1 MKASPKASGAEME
14 NNQSPMSTGQKFK
27 TGVLKFN
34 SLINFIGTVLFRLR
48 KIVLTVPVAYYAVK
62 LAMYNREHLPEQVGI
77 NLQSTGEFA
86 QMVTREYAVYGP
98 LGVTMLCLLL
108 MFFTRKVFYPWII
121 SIFTLV
127 LPILIWFTNVFP
139 A

>member
-1 MKASPKASGAEME
+1 MNNSGDFAKKQNQTNE
-14 NNQSPMSTGQKFK
+14 NQNSGLQKVKKVF
-27 TGVLKFN
+27 GG
-34 SLINFIGTVLFRLR
+34 IGKVFYQIGLWIFRLR
-48 KIVLTVPVAYYAVK
+48 RFILAVPVVLAALK
-62 LAMYNREHLPEQVGI
+62 LAAVNMERLPEMVGL

-98 LGVTMLCLLL
+98 LGVTALCLLL
-108 MFFTRKVFYPWII
+108 MFFTRKVLYPWLI

-127 LPILIWFTNVFP
+127 LPLLIYLTNVYP

>member
-1 MKASPKASGAEME
+1 MSNSGDSARKRNSISEKLG
-14 NNQSPMSTGQKFK
+14 PGFQKVSSVFQK
-27 TGVLKFN
+27 
-34 SLINFIGTVLFRLR
+34 IGHVFYQIGLWIYRLR
-48 KIVLTVPVAYYAVK
+48 RFILAIPVVAAAIRIAS
-62 LAMYNREHLPEQVGI
+62 LNMERLPEMVGL
-77 NLQSTGEFA
+77 NLQSTCEFA

-108 MFFTRKVFYPWII
+108 MFFSRKVLYPWII

-127 LPILIWFTNVFP
+127 LPYLIYLTNIYP

>member
-1 MKASPKASGAEME
+1 MNNSGNQNE
-14 NNQSPMSTGQKFK
+14 NQNSGLQKTKDVFGK
-27 TGVLKFN
+27 IGHVIY
-34 SLINFIGTVLFRLR
+34 LIGLWIYRLR
-48 KIVLTVPVAYYAVK
+48 RFFLAIPVVIAALKIAS
-62 LAMYNREHLPEQVGI
+62 MNMERLPEMVGL
-77 NLQSTGEFA
+77 NLQSSGEFA

-108 MFFTRKVFYPWII
+108 MFFSRKVMYPWII

-127 LPILIWFTNVFP
+127 LPFLIYLTNVYP